1 MKIED
6 FFSSKQRFY
15 PDLSF
20 SHIKNPN
27 KWLSFPL
34 FGFIFKGIVLT
45 PVFIELIFLVIVYL
59 FVVILIN
66 PFVILFSGK
75 YWQFAYELN
84 LGVMRLS
91 LKAYAFFTG
100 LTNQYPWFNLKISDE
115 LFSLNIEK
123 PKNPN
128 RILNF
133 PILGILFKMI
143 ILLPFWIVDKIVNS
157 AAGIAYFFSS
167 LPIFFQGKY
176 PESAYEITR
185 DYFRLSFAAC
195 VYLTGLSDIY
205 PSMYVSLNH
214 KKIKIFLLIL
224 GILISLSSFSSSGQ
238 SQHNNYNQNSFK
250 VIYK

>member
-1 MKIED
+1 MRIED
-6 FFSSKQRFY
+6 FFSNKQRFY

-34 FGFIFKGIVLT
+34 FGFIFKGIVLI
-45 PVFIELIFLVIVYL
+45 PVILELVFLGIIYL

-66 PFVILFSGK
+66 SCIILFSGK

-91 LKAYAFFTG
+91 LKTYAFFAG
-100 LTNQYPWFNLKISDE
+100 LTNKYPWFNLTISDE
-115 LFSLNIEK
+115 LFNLNIEK

-128 RILNF
+128 KLLNF
-133 PILGILFKMI
+133 PILGILFKVI
-143 ILLPFWIVDKIVNS
+143 ILLPFWIVDRIVSS
-157 AAGIAYFFSS
+157 AAGIAYLFSC
-167 LPIFFQGKY
+167 LPIFFQGRY

-185 DYFRLSFAAC
+185 DYLRLSFAGY
-195 VYLTGLSDIY
+195 VYLTGLSDTY
-205 PSMYVSLNH
+205 PSMYISLNH

-224 GILISLSSFSSSGQ
+224 GILISLSNFSSSSQ
-238 SQHNNYNQNSFK
+238 SKYNSPNQSSSK

>member
-1 MKIED
+1 MED
-6 FFSSKQRFY
+6 FFSNKKRFY

-20 SHIKNPN
+20 THIKDPN

-34 FGFIFKGIVLT
+34 FGFVFKGIVLI
-45 PVFIELIFLVIVYL
+45 PVFIELILLGIIYF

-66 PFVILFSGK
+66 PFIILFSGK

-91 LKAYAFFTG
+91 LKLYAFFAG
-100 LTNQYPWFNLKISDE
+100 ITNKYPWFNLKIKDE

-123 PKNPN
+123 PKNPSKL
-128 RILNF
+128 LNF
-133 PILGILFKMI
+133 PILGILFKVI
-143 ILLPFWIVDKIVNS
+143 ILFPFWIVDKVVNS

-167 LPIFFQGKY
+167 LPIFFRGRY

-185 DYFRLSFAAC
+185 DYLRLSFAGC
-195 VYLTGLSDIY
+195 MYLTGLSDIY

-224 GILISLSSFSSSGQ
+224 GILISFSNFNFSDQSKHSSFD
-238 SQHNNYNQNSFK
+238 QNSFK